1 MVSNL
6 FVLAFIALLTYTM
19 QTTWPTKT
27 AKYSKVTVTS
37 RTTDTGICLSSSQV
51 KSSHTKTGKVFKLLG
66 FKTAEAETCPT
77 SLW

>member
-37 RTTDTGICLSSSQV
+37 RTTDTG
-51 KSSHTKTGKVFKLLG
+51 TK
-66 FKTAEAETCPT
+66 
-77 SLW
+77 